1 MDMMKEEFLEK
12 LQHELSS
19 ELEPYKVQEN
29 IRYYAQYIQ
38 EEMNNGKTESEVL
51 EMLGDPWVL
60 SKTIIDAQDGTD
72 EEVVYEA
79 QRYEYRNREQELNDN
94 PKTKVFM
101 VSRWRVILTL
111 LGVLLLIFAVLSLIT
126 GLIGL
131 LLPVIIPILIV
142 VLIIRLIQ
150 K

>member
-1 MDMMKEEFLEK
+1 MMKEKIKKK

-19 ELEPYKVQEN
+19 ELDPNKVQEN

-38 EEMNNGKTESEVL
+38 EEINKGKTESEVL

>member
-1 MDMMKEEFLEK
+1 MMKEKIKKK

-19 ELEPYKVQEN
+19 ELDPNKVQEN

-38 EEMNNGKTESEVL
+38 EEINKGKTESEVL

-126 GLIGL
+126 GVIGL
-131 LLPVIIPILIV
+131 LLPVILPVLIV
-142 VLIIRLIQ
+142 VLVIRLIQ